1 MKPCKHLDYNESN
14 HPSCTLKIIE
24 SYRFNDIDI
33 KYFDRFEGG
42 LISKEEL
49 SKCPYTPT
57 KVQFC
62 TKWGRINGIFQCY
75 NENEL
80 SCYEGG

>member
-1 MKPCKHLDYNESN
+1 MKSCKHLDYNESN
-14 HPSCTLKIIE
+14 HPGCMLKTTKI
-24 SYRFNDIDI
+24 FGVNI